1 MRNLRC
7 CPNNTNTVTNSSQ
20 NEVKEKLKREVNPIA
35 SSELQE
41 LKGESAVFE
50 KVASAEVYNLWGKV
64 ILRLR
69 DENDFILHAI
79 CSGLS
84 NVNIVNDKFII
95 SSDND
100 AELSTVEENVDKLN
114 EIIKSFGYNL
124 SVEVNHLESPRVI
137 NENNIKVLKKAFG
150 DDLIIEQ

>member
-1 MRNLRC
+1 MINLRC
-7 CPNNTNTVTNSSQ
+7 CPNNTVMIKDKSQ
-20 NEVKEKLKREVNPIA
+20 KEVKEQLKQDVRPI
-35 SSELQE
+35 EPVKLQE
-41 LKGESAVFE
+41 LKGDREVFE
-50 KVASAEVYNLWGKV
+50 KVAGAEVYNLWGKV

-84 NVNIVNDKFII
+84 NVNIVNDKFVI

-100 AELSTVEENVDKLN
+100 AELNTVEENADKLN
-114 EIIKSFGYNL
+114 EIIKSLGYNL

-150 DDLIIEQ
+150 DDLIIE